1 MYPTKSII
9 IPLAFA
15 AARIQVDLVA
25 SIEDVSRSISKEI
38 VLTPKGKW
46 NYHFCYYSVNNNN
59 NSNYQYY
66 YDDDDD
72 DDKKAKNY

>member
-72 DDKKAKNY
+72 KKAKNY

>member
-66 YDDDDD
+66 YYDDD